1 MIGTSST
8 TVDGWTLDVTEGTAF
23 PPIPYNLGAPYGEFN
38 LLKCNGNDFWF
49 GLKSGSGNLASI
61 KTTLKGCGKARLDYG
76 NCYDC
81 FSCVS
86 PNYDYVHVKLN
97 GIEISKAA
105 NNNQELSKTVVFDF
119 TDGDILEL
127 YEDGL
132 SAIKF
137 NGFSV
142 ISCC

>member
-8 TVDGWTLDVTEGTAF
+8 TVDGWTLDVTHGTAF
-23 PPIPYNLGAPYGEFN
+23 GGTTNGDFHLF
-38 LLKCNGNDFWF
+38 KCNGNDFWF
-49 GLKSGSGNLASI
+49 GLKTSGTNLASI

-86 PNYDYVHVKLN
+86 PNYDYVHVTLN
-97 GIEISKAA
+97 GNEISKAA
-105 NNNQELSKTVVFDF
+105 NNGEELSKTVEFDF
-119 TDGDILEL
+119 NDGDILEL
-127 YEDGL
+127 YEDGI

-137 NGFSV
+137 NGFT
-142 ISCC
+142 IIECCS

>member
-8 TVDGWTLDVTEGTAF
+8 AVDGWTIDVTHGTAY
-23 PPIPYNLGAPYGEFN
+23 PPISSPPSGLFE
-38 LLKCNGNDFWF
+38 LLQCPDSDSWF
-49 GLKSGSGNLASI
+49 GLKVIDTNIASI
-61 KTTLKGCGKARLDYG
+61 KTTLKGCGKATLDYG
-76 NCYDC
+76 NCFHC